1 MATRP
6 SSLIITAI
14 PVLMGTALALAD
26 GIAHIPTA
34 LIALFG
40 GLMIHIGTN
49 LTNDYYDLL
58 RGADKIGD
66 FDPMRGNLVGA
77 VPLKAIGW
85 GSVIAFLL
93 LIPPGL
99 YLIARA
105 GWPIVVIAI
114 LSVTAGIFYTAGHH
128 PLAYLGGFGD
138 LFVLVFFGPVALAGT
153 YYVQSLELNTAVCL
167 AGLGP
172 GLFAVC
178 VLTINNIRD
187 EQSDRQQDKQTL
199 VVRFGRQFG
208 YTEFLSALFTA
219 ALIPVLIF
227 SLICDHAGILFASL
241 IVFPAIPL
249 IKKILTTNDSAGY
262 NQGIGMTIQLLLIY
276 GIVFSLGWIT

>member
-14 PVLMGTALALAD
+14 PVFMGTALALAD
-26 GIAHIPTA
+26 GIAHLPTA

-49 LTNDYYDLL
+49 LANDYYDLL
-58 RGADKIGD
+58 RGTDKIGD

-93 LIPPGL
+93 VIPPAL
-99 YLIARA
+99 YLIDRA
-105 GWPIVVIAI
+105 GWPIVAIAI
-114 LSVTAGIFYTAGHH
+114 LSVMAGIFYTAGRV

-138 LFVLVFFGPVALAGT
+138 LFVLLFFGPVALAGT
-153 YYVQSLELNTAVCL
+153 YYVQSLEINAAICL

-187 EQSDRQQDKQTL
+187 EQADRKQNKKTL
-199 VVRFGRQFG
+199 VVRFGRRFG
-208 YTEFLSALFTA
+208 YYEFLSALMSA
-219 ALIPVLIF
+219 ALVPVFIFALIR
-227 SLICDHAGILFASL
+227 DHSGTLFAGL

-249 IKKILTTNDSAGY
+249 ITNVLTRDDESGY
-262 NQGIGMTIQLLLIY
+262 NQSIATTIQLLLLY
-276 GIVFSLGWIT
+276 GIIFSAGWIT